1 MKNAVVIL
9 VGGKGTRI
17 QHILPS
23 LPKPLAPICGRPF
36 LGWIIDFLV
45 KQGVDDIIFS
55 AGYRSEQIKAFI
67 SKINKKELRMCCVD
81 EKAPLGTAGGVLNAL
96 DSSKAVF
103 ENVLI
108 LNGDS
113 LTLTELDPLFKSF
126 SDASIGVSM
135 VGVKV
140 QDASRYG
147 TLAIKEGNF
156 LEGFEEKKPGRGLIN
171 AGIYLFRKEVI
182 DKLPRA
188 NNISFEMDVFPS

>member
-17 QHILPS
+17 QHILPN

-67 SKINKKELRMCCVD
+67 GKINKKELRMCCVD
-81 EKAPLGTAGGVLNAL
+81 EEAPLGTAGGVLNAL

-126 SDASIGVSM
+126 SDPSIGVSM

-156 LEGFEEKKPGRGLIN
+156 LGGFEEKKPGRGLIN
-171 AGIYLFRKEVI
+171 A
-182 DKLPRA
+182 
-188 NNISFEMDVFPS
+188 